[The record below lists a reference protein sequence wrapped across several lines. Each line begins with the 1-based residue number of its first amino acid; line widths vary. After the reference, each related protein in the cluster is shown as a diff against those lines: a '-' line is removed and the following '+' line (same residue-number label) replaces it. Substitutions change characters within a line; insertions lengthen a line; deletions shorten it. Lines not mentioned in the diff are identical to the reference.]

1 MEIEETKIKGKAGEE
16 NLEDGIAITDDFV
29 AVVDGSTS
37 KTKYEVKDG
46 VANGRRAMQV
56 LCDAISMLPRRSS
69 IGQIAALLTKAL
81 ALEYKIWEADKAMI
95 VEHPENRLTASV
107 VIYSDYRREIYL
119 LGDCQALVDGQVLL
133 TNPKPYEEQ
142 LADKRASLIKLALK
156 QGMTTDQLAQHDIG
170 REAIVD
176 DLINAMRKGQNKQYI
191 VIDGTPPA
199 LQFAKTCRLGS
210 GHHDIVLASDGY
222 PFLRPTLID
231 TEGALLLQLYN
242 DPLNISSYKATKGRM
257 KGMESFDDRAYVRF
271 KI

>member
-1 MEIEETKIKGKAGEE
+1 M
-16 NLEDGIAITDDFV
+16 

-37 KTKYEVKDG
+37 KTRYEVKSG

-56 LCDAISMLPRRSS
+56 LCDTIGRLPRRSS
-69 IGQIAALLTKAL
+69 MSQIASLLTKAL
-81 ALEYKIWEADKAMI
+81 AAEYKIWGADEAIIATQ
-95 VEHPENRLTASV
+95 PENRLTASV

-133 TNPKPYEEQ
+133 TNPKPYEDR
-142 LADKRASLIKLALK
+142 LAEKRVNLIKLALK
-156 QGMTTDQLAQHDIG
+156 QGMTTDQLADRDIG

-176 DLINAMRKGQNKQYI
+176 DLVDAMREGQNKQYI

-199 LQFAKTCRLGS
+199 MQFAKSYRLGS
-210 GHHDIVLASDGY
+210 THHDIVLASDGY
-222 PFLRPTLID
+222 PFLRPTLTD

-242 DPLNISSYKATKGRM
+242 DPLNINTYKATKGRM

>member
-1 MEIEETKIKGKAGEE
+1 M
-16 NLEDGIAITDDFV
+16 

-37 KTKYEVKDG
+37 KTKYEVKEG
-46 VANGRRAMQV
+46 VANGRRAMEV
-56 LCDAISMLPRRSS
+56 LCDAIKLLPRRSS
-69 IGQIAALLTKAL
+69 ISQIAGLLSKAL
-81 ALEYKIWEADKAMI
+81 ALEYKMCKAEAMI
-95 VEHPENRLTASV
+95 IDHPENRLTASV

-133 TNPKPYEEQ
+133 TNPKPYEEK
-142 LADKRASLIKLALK
+142 LAEKRANLIKLALK
-156 QGMTTDQLAQHDIG
+156 QGMTTDQLALHDIG
-170 REAIVD
+170 REAIVG
-176 DLINAMRKGQNKQYI
+176 DLVEAMRQGQNKQYI
-191 VIDGTPPA
+191 VIDGTQPA
-199 LQFAKTCRLGS
+199 MQFAKIYRLGS
-210 GHHDIVLASDGY
+210 AHHDIVLASDGY